1 MGQKVHPKI
10 FRIKNIYTWD
20 SKWFAR
26 KDYQKFLEEDVKIRT
41 FLMKELRGAA
51 IDRVDIERTQNSLTV
66 IIHTAKPGMIIGRGG
81 QGAEELK
88 TKLISKF
95 LSTKTKPKDKKLN
108 VNLNIQEVQKPA
120 LSSKIVADLVAM
132 DLERRMP
139 FRKIMKQAI
148 DKIEKAGALGAKI
161 AVSGRLNGAEIAR
174 REKVA
179 WGNIPLQ
186 NLRADIDFAT
196 GTAFTAS
203 YGTIGI
209 KVWIYKGE
217 VFKK

>member
-1 MGQKVHPKI
+1 MVQKVHTKI

-26 KDYQKFLEEDVKIRT
+26 KDYQKFLEEDVKIRA

-51 IDRVDIERTQNSLTV
+51 IDRVDIERTQNNLTI
-66 IIHTAKPGMIIGRGG
+66 IIHTAKPGVIIGRGG

-88 TKLISKF
+88 AKLIAKF
-95 LSTKTKPKDKKLN
+95 LPKQPKKDKKIN

-120 LSSKIVADLVAM
+120 LSAKIVADSIAIEI
-132 DLERRMP
+132 ERRMP
-139 FRKIMKQAI
+139 FRKVMKQAL
-148 DKIEKAGALGAKI
+148 DKIEKAGAIGAKI

-174 REKVA
+174 REKLS

-196 GTAFTAS
+196 GTAYTAS

-217 VFKK
+217 VFK

>member
-10 FRIKNIYTWD
+10 FRINSIFTWD

-26 KDYQKFLEEDVKIRT
+26 KDYQKFLEEDVKIRA
-41 FLMKELRGAA
+41 FLMKDLRGAA
-51 IDRVDIERTQNSLTV
+51 IDRVDIERTQNNLTIV
-66 IIHTAKPGMIIGRGG
+66 IHTAKPGMIIGRGG

-88 TKLISKF
+88 IKLIKKF
-95 LSTKTKPKDKKLN
+95 LPKSQNKDKKLN

-120 LSSKIVADLVAM
+120 LSAKIVADSIAM
-132 DLERRMP
+132 DLEKRMP
-139 FRKIMKQAI
+139 FRKVMKQAI
-148 DKIEKAGALGAKI
+148 DKVEKAGAQGVKVGI
-161 AVSGRLNGAEIAR
+161 SGRLNGAEIAR
-174 REKVA
+174 REKLS

-186 NLRADIDFAT
+186 NLRANIDFAT

>member
-10 FRIKNIYTWD
+10 FRIKNIYSWD
-20 SKWFAR
+20 SKWFSR
-26 KDYQKFLEEDVKIRT
+26 KDYQKFLEEDVKIRA

-51 IDRVDIERTQNSLTV
+51 IDRVDIERTQNNLTV
-66 IIHTAKPGMIIGRGG
+66 AIHTAKPGMIIGRGG

-88 TKLISKF
+88 AKIIKKF
-95 LSTKTKPKDKKLN
+95 LPDMKKKDRKMN
-108 VNLNIQEVQKPA
+108 MNLNIQEVQKPA
-120 LSSKIVADLVAM
+120 LSAKIVADAIAI
-132 DLERRMP
+132 DLEKRMP
-139 FRKIMKQAI
+139 FRKVMKQAL
-148 DKIEKAGALGAKI
+148 DKIEKAGAFGAKV

-174 REKVA
+174 REKLS

-186 NLRADIDFAT
+186 NLRADINFAT

>member
-20 SKWFAR
+20 SKWFSR
-26 KDYQKFLEEDVKIRT
+26 KDYTKFLEEDVKIRA
-41 FLMKELRGAA
+41 FLMKEFRSAS
-51 IDRVDIERTQNSLTV
+51 IDSVDIERTQNNLTV
-66 IIHTAKPGMIIGRGG
+66 IIHTAKPGIIIGRGG

-88 TKLISKF
+88 AKLIAKF
-95 LSTKTKPKDKKLN
+95 LPKQSKKDKKMN

-120 LSSKIVADLVAM
+120 LSAKIVADAIAI
-132 DLERRMP
+132 DLEKRMP
-139 FRKIMKQAI
+139 FRKVMKQSL
-148 DKIEKAGALGAKI
+148 DKIEKAGAIGAKV

-174 REKVA
+174 REKLS

-186 NLRADIDFAT
+186 TLRADIDFAT

-203 YGTIGI
+203 YGTIGV

-217 VFKK
+217 VFK